1 MLVAVPAGKLEAG
14 AAVTAWWRM
23 RREGAQG
30 EGGGLGSWAQCAGPT
45 ENQGLLVARRAG
57 AAAGTL
63 ECSPFWSLLGDSSNP
78 LTRDSEAMSTPLIL
92 DPFAHTSPLLMPRIK
107 GPAREEL
114 ITIVMLLV
122 LGKESQEA
130 FSASRSL

>member
-1 MLVAVPAGKLEAG
+1 
-14 AAVTAWWRM
+14 
-23 RREGAQG
+23 
-30 EGGGLGSWAQCAGPT
+30 
-45 ENQGLLVARRAG
+45 
-57 AAAGTL
+57 
-63 ECSPFWSLLGDSSNP
+63 
-78 LTRDSEAMSTPLIL
+78 MSTPLIL

>member
-1 MLVAVPAGKLEAG
+1 MGTVCRPYREPGLAGGQK
-14 AAVTAWWRM
+14 
-23 RREGAQG
+23 
-30 EGGGLGSWAQCAGPT
+30 
-45 ENQGLLVARRAG
+45 AG